1 MGSHIFNL
9 HCAKCDI
16 RVVRYRKE
24 GSGSLVRLY
33 LDKISEPKSLSDF
46 KRVGSKSE
54 LPPLSCPNCDV
65 LIGVPM
71 THGNGNRPAYHLIK
85 GTTRKGK

>member
-9 HCAKCDI
+9 HCAKCEA

-33 LDKISEPKSLSDF
+33 LDKISEPKSLSEF
-46 KRVGSKSE
+46 KQVGSKSE
-54 LPPLSCPNCDV
+54 LPPLNCPNCDEP
-65 LIGVPM
+65 IGVPM
-71 THGNGNRPAYHLIK
+71 THGNGNRPAYRLIK
-85 GTTRKGK
+85 GATQKGK